1 MGSPTQIRVYDNKIN
16 FWNEGTLPEGLTF
29 EALKGFH
36 TSRPRNVLIA
46 DVCFKGGFIDSW
58 GRGTL
63 KIYDACK
70 QAELPEPEI
79 KEFQGGFLVTL
90 FKDNLTEDQLAKLG
104 LNDRQLKAVNFVKEK
119 GKITNKEYQ
128 ELNTT
133 TERTASRD
141 LSDLVEKQIIKS
153 SGIKG
158 AGAFYT
164 LS

>member
-1 MGSPTQIRVYDNKIN
+1 M
-16 FWNEGTLPEGLTF
+16 
-29 EALKGFH
+29 
-36 TSRPRNVLIA
+36 IA

-63 KIYDACK
+63 KIFDACK
-70 QAELPEPEI
+70 EAELPEPEI
-79 KEFQGGFLVTL
+79 KEFQGGFMVTL
-90 FKDNLTEDQLAKLG
+90 FQDNLTEDQLVKLG

-128 ELNTT
+128 ELNAT

-141 LSDLVEKQIIKS
+141 LSDLVQKQIIKS

-158 AGAFYT
+158 AGAIYT